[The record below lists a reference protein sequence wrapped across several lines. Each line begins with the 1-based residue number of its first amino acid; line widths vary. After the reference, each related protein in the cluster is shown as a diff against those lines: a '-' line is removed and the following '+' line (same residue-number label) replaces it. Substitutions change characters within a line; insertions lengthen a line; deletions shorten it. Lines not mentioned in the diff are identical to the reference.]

1 VTNLLP
7 KDDANSSSN
16 DIENN
21 NQIDLFLP
29 ISNSKKTNRD
39 FTKKDIQTVKKR
51 VVMQLTAIGMD
62 TILVIDI
69 HILFLLPL

>member
-1 VTNLLP
+1 MTNLLP